1 MFKTVIFSFIVGA
14 IAGLISGIYANSA
27 AIDEGGREEGI
38 GKKAIWMF
46 AGINSL
52 LLGLSVWLLMYPAT
66 FVLISV
72 LLIGLQAINQE
83 GKKREASWNTLILI
97 YGIALVFAIAKGWDK
112 SGPKFWQLWLLL
124 FPIAAWVVGM
134 AKARLINE
142 YNRGSKKAEP
152 EEKPKEPKA
161 EAAEAKE
168 PETKVEAEANTE
180 EKAAEIIAEAA
191 EVSKVEAKAEAE
203 ETEAEG
209 EEDLDLKWCTKEND
223 LENKRIEEDEEDEE
237 YEEEV
242 EDEKMLLDG
251 TLIRWAMIAAL
262 AVCVTIGIGIVL
274 LI

>member
-52 LLGLSVWLLMYPAT
+52 LLGLSVWFLMYPAT
-66 FVLISV
+66 FALISI

-124 FPIAAWVVGM
+124 FPTAAWVVGM

-161 EAAEAKE
+161 EAAEAQE
-168 PETKVEAEANTE
+168 PETKVEAEAETE
-180 EKAAEIIAEAA
+180 EKAAEIVTEAA

-203 ETEAEG
+203 EAEAEG
-209 EEDLDLKWCTKEND
+209 EEDLDLKWCTEEND
-223 LENKRIEEDEEDEE
+223 LENKKIEEDEEDDDED
-237 YEEEV
+237 
-242 EDEKMLLDG
+242 EDEKMLDG
-251 TLIRWAMIAAL
+251 TLIRWAVIAAL
-262 AVCVTIGIGIVL
+262 AACVTIGIGIVL

>member
-1 MFKTVIFSFIVGA
+1 MFKTVIFSFVVGA
-14 IAGLISGIYANSA
+14 IAGLVSGIYANSA

-38 GKKAIWMF
+38 GKKAIWIF

-52 LLGLSVWLLMYPAT
+52 LLGLSVWFLMYPVT
-66 FVLISV
+66 FVLISI

-97 YGIALVFAIAKGWDK
+97 YGIALVCAIAKDWDK

-152 EEKPKEPKA
+152 EEKPAKKA
-161 EAAEAKE
+161 EVAEAQE
-168 PETKVEAEANTE
+168 PETEVEAKAETE
-180 EKAAEIIAEAA
+180 EKAAEIVAEAA

-203 ETEAEG
+203 EAEAEG
-209 EEDLDLKWCTKEND
+209 EEDLDLKWCTEEND
-223 LENKRIEEDEEDEE
+223 LEDKRIEEDEEDDDED
-237 YEEEV
+237 
-242 EDEKMLLDG
+242 EDEKMLDG
-251 TLIRWAMIAAL
+251 TLIRWAVIAAL
-262 AVCVTIGIGIVL
+262 AACVTIGIGIVL
-274 LI
+274 II